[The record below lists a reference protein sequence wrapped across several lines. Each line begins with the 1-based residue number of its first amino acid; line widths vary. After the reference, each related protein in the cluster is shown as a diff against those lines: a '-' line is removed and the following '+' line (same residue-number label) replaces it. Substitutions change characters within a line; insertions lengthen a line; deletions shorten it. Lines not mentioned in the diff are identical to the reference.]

1 MNIGTFS
8 GMKIYIIGAGAV
20 GKALAV
26 CIQHQGKQVELVRGH
41 VDEGVPEKQKITL
54 QFKDG
59 TEIQEDVQVSILK
72 DHHQLNGL
80 VVLTNKSFGNE
91 MLSKKLEEKTK
102 NSPIVLLQNGLG
114 VEQPFLRKGFSEVYR
129 CVLFVTCQHIDENT
143 ISYKPVAESPIGII
157 NQNTSDLKT
166 LVENLDTPNF
176 RFVEET
182 DIQRIIWKKAIA
194 NCVFNSICPLLEV
207 DNGIFHRNEEVMSMA
222 KRVIAECALIA
233 NKKGID
239 LGVYELE
246 DQVLKISR
254 MSDGQFISTLQDI
267 NNKRETEI
275 DTLNF
280 EIFRMAQALNVSDK
294 VQETRLLGELV
305 KWKSELPR
313 S

>member
-1 MNIGTFS
+1 
-8 GMKIYIIGAGAV
+8 MKIYIIGAGAV

-26 CIQHQGKQVELVRGH
+26 CLQQQGKDVELVRGH
-41 VDEGVPEKQKITL
+41 VEDGVPEKQKITL

-59 TEIQEDVQVSILK
+59 TEIQEDIQVSTLK
-72 DHHQLNGL
+72 DHHQLDGL

-91 MLSKKLEEKTK
+91 TLSKKLEEKAK

-114 VEQPFLRKGFSEVYR
+114 VEQPFLQKGFAEVYR
-129 CVLFVTCQHIDENT
+129 CVLFVTCQHTAPNT
-143 ISYKPVAESPIGII
+143 ISYKPVAESPIGTIS
-157 NQNTSDLKT
+157 QNTSDLKT
-166 LVENLDTPNF
+166 VVDNLDTPNF

-222 KRVIAECALIA
+222 KRVVAECALIA

-280 EIFRMAQALNVSDK
+280 EIFRMAQSMNLSSH

-305 KWKSELPR
+305 KWKSELSR
-313 S
+313 N

>member
-1 MNIGTFS
+1 
-8 GMKIYIIGAGAV
+8 MKIYIIGAGAV

-26 CIQHQGKQVELVRGH
+26 CLQHQGKHIELVRGH
-41 VDEGVPEKQKITL
+41 LEEGVPHKQKIVL

-59 TEIQEDVQVSILK
+59 TQIQEDIQVSTLK
-72 DHHQLNGL
+72 DHDRLDGL
-80 VVLTNKSFGNE
+80 VVLTNKSFGNKA
-91 MLSKKLEEKTK
+91 LSEKLAAKAK
-102 NSPIVLLQNGLG
+102 DLPIALLQNGLG
-114 VEQPFLRKGFSEVYR
+114 VEQPFLEKGFTEVYR
-129 CVLFVTCQHIDENT
+129 CVLFVTCQHANENT

-157 NQNTSDLKT
+157 NQNTSNLKT
-166 LVENLDTPNF
+166 VVDTLDTPNF

-246 DQVLKISR
+246 DQVLKISL

-280 EIFRMAQALNVSDK
+280 EIFRVAQALKVSDK
-294 VQETRLLGELV
+294 VQETRILGEMV
-305 KWKSELPR
+305 KLKSELTR

>member
-1 MNIGTFS
+1 
-8 GMKIYIIGAGAV
+8 MKIYIIGAGAV

-26 CIQHQGKQVELVRGH
+26 CLQQQGKHVELVRGH
-41 VDEGVPEKQKITL
+41 VEEGVPHKQKIVL

-59 TEIQEDVQVSILK
+59 AEIQEDIQVSSLK
-72 DHHQLNGL
+72 DHDRLDGL
-80 VVLTNKSFGNE
+80 VVLTNKSFGNKA
-91 MLSKKLEEKTK
+91 LSEKLVAKAKEA
-102 NSPIVLLQNGLG
+102 PIVLLQNGLG
-114 VEQPFLRKGFSEVYR
+114 VEQPFLEKGFAEVYR
-129 CVLFVTCQHIDENT
+129 CVLFVTCQYTDENT
-143 ISYKPVAESPIGII
+143 ISYKPVAESPIGTI
-157 NQNTSDLKT
+157 NQNTSDLKSVVDT
-166 LVENLDTPNF
+166 LDTPNF

-275 DTLNF
+275 DTLNI

-294 VQETRLLGELV
+294 VQETRILGELV
-305 KWKSELPR
+305 KLKSELTR

>member
-1 MNIGTFS
+1 
-8 GMKIYIIGAGAV
+8 MKIYIIGAGAV

-26 CIQHQGKQVELVRGH
+26 CLQQQGKDVELVRGH
-41 VDEGVPEKQKITL
+41 VEDGVPEKQKITL

-59 TEIQEDVQVSILK
+59 TEIQEDIQVSTLK
-72 DHHQLNGL
+72 DHHQLDGL

-91 MLSKKLEEKTK
+91 TLSKKLEEKAK

-114 VEQPFLRKGFSEVYR
+114 VEQPFLQKGFAEVYR
-129 CVLFVTCQHIDENT
+129 CVLFVTCQHTAPNT
-143 ISYKPVAESPIGII
+143 ISYKPVAESPIGTIS
-157 NQNTSDLKT
+157 QNTSDLKT
-166 LVENLDTPNF
+166 VVENLDTPNF

-222 KRVIAECALIA
+222 KRVVAECALIA

-280 EIFRMAQALNVSDK
+280 EIFRMAQSMNLSSH

-305 KWKSELPR
+305 KWKSELSR
-313 S
+313 N

>member
-1 MNIGTFS
+1 
-8 GMKIYIIGAGAV
+8 MKIYIIGAGAV

-26 CIQHQGKQVELVRGH
+26 CLQQQGKHVELVRGH
-41 VDEGVPEKQKITL
+41 VEEGVPHKQKIVL

-59 TEIQEDVQVSILK
+59 AEIQEDIQVSSLK
-72 DHHQLNGL
+72 DHDRLDGL
-80 VVLTNKSFGNE
+80 VVLTNKSFGNKA
-91 MLSKKLEEKTK
+91 LSEKLAAKAK
-102 NSPIVLLQNGLG
+102 DLPIVLLQNGLG
-114 VEQPFLRKGFSEVYR
+114 VEQPFLEKGFAEVYR
-129 CVLFVTCQHIDENT
+129 CVLFVTCQHTDENT
-143 ISYKPVAESPIGII
+143 ISYKPVAESPIGTI
-157 NQNTSDLKT
+157 NQNISDLKT
-166 LVENLDTPNF
+166 VVDTLDTPNF

-207 DNGIFHRNEEVMSMA
+207 DNGIFHRNEEVMSIA

-246 DQVLKISR
+246 DQVLKISL

-294 VQETRLLGELV
+294 VQETRLLGEMV
-305 KWKSELPR
+305 KLRSELTR

>member
-1 MNIGTFS
+1 LFLGTFS
-8 GMKIYIIGAGAV
+8 VMKIYIIGAGAV

-26 CIQHQGKQVELVRGH
+26 CLQQQGKNVELIRGH
-41 VDEGVPEKQKITL
+41 VEDGVPQKPKIVL

-59 TEIQEDVQVSILK
+59 AQIQEHIQVSTLK
-72 DHHQLNGL
+72 DHDRLDGL
-80 VVLTNKSFGNE
+80 VVLTNKSFGNKA
-91 MLSKKLEEKTK
+91 LSAKLVEKAKDT
-102 NSPIVLLQNGLG
+102 PIVLLQNGLG
-114 VEQPFLRKGFSEVYR
+114 VEQPFLEKGFTEVYR
-129 CVLFVTCQHIDENT
+129 CVLFVTCQHTDENT

-157 NQNTSDLKT
+157 NQMSSNLKT
-166 LVENLDTPNF
+166 VVDTIDTPNF
-176 RFVEET
+176 RFVAET

-207 DNGIFHRNEEVMSMA
+207 DNGIFHRNDEVMSMA

-280 EIFRMAQALNVSDK
+280 EIFRMAQALNLSYK
-294 VQETRLLGELV
+294 VHETKLLGEMV
-305 KWKSELPR
+305 KLKSELTR

>member
-1 MNIGTFS
+1 
-8 GMKIYIIGAGAV
+8 MKIYIIGAGAV

-26 CIQHQGKQVELVRGH
+26 CIQRQGKQVELVRGH
-41 VDEGVPEKQKITL
+41 VDECVPEKQKIIL

-59 TEIQEDVQVSILK
+59 TEIQEDIRTSTLN
-72 DHHQLNGL
+72 DHHQLDGL

-91 MLSKKLEEKTK
+91 MLSKKLEEKAK

-114 VEQPFLRKGFSEVYR
+114 VEQPFLEKGFTEVYR
-129 CVLFVTCQHIDENT
+129 CVLFVTCQHTAPNT
-143 ISYKPVAESPIGII
+143 ISYKPVAESPIGTIS
-157 NQNTSDLKT
+157 QNTSDLKT
-166 LVENLDTPNF
+166 VVENLDTPNF

-222 KRVIAECALIA
+222 KRVVAECALIA

-280 EIFRMAQALNVSDK
+280 EIFRMAQSMNLSSH

-305 KWKSELPR
+305 KWKSELSR
-313 S
+313 N

>member
-1 MNIGTFS
+1 
-8 GMKIYIIGAGAV
+8 MKIYIIGAGAI

-26 CIQHQGKQVELVRGH
+26 SLQNHGKQVELVRGH
-41 VDEGVPEKQKITL
+41 VEDGVPHKQKIVL

-59 TEIQEDVQVSILK
+59 TEIQEHIQVSTLK
-72 DHHQLNGL
+72 DHDRLDGL

-91 MLSKKLEEKTK
+91 MLSKKLEEKAK
-102 NSPIVLLQNGLG
+102 ESPIVLLQNGLG
-114 VEQPFLRKGFSEVYR
+114 VEQPFLEKGFMEVYR
-129 CVLFVTCQHIDENT
+129 CVLFVTCQHTDGNT
-143 ISYKPVAESPIGII
+143 ISYKPVAESPIGTI
-157 NQNTSDLKT
+157 NQNFSELKT
-166 LVENLDTPNF
+166 VVDTLDTPNF

-194 NCVFNSICPLLEV
+194 NCVFNSIFPLLDV

-280 EIFRMAQALNVSDK
+280 EIFRMAQTMNLSSQ
-294 VQETRLLGELV
+294 VQETKLLGELV
-305 KWKSELPR
+305 KWKSELSR
-313 S
+313 N

>member
-1 MNIGTFS
+1 
-8 GMKIYIIGAGAV
+8 MKIYIIGAGAV

-26 CIQHQGKQVELVRGH
+26 CLQQQGKHVELVRGH
-41 VDEGVPEKQKITL
+41 VEEGVPHKQKIVL
-54 QFKDG
+54 QFKDEA
-59 TEIQEDVQVSILK
+59 EIQEDIQVSSLK
-72 DHHQLNGL
+72 DHDRLDGL
-80 VVLTNKSFGNE
+80 VVLTNKSFGNKT
-91 MLSKKLEEKTK
+91 LSEKLAAKAK
-102 NSPIVLLQNGLG
+102 GAPIVLLQNGLG
-114 VEQPFLRKGFSEVYR
+114 VEQPFLEKGFTEVYR
-129 CVLFVTCQHIDENT
+129 CVLFVTCQHTNENT
-143 ISYKPVAESPIGII
+143 ISYKPVAESPIGTI
-157 NQNTSDLKT
+157 NQNISDLKT
-166 LVENLDTPNF
+166 VVDTLDTPNF

-182 DIQRIIWKKAIA
+182 DIQRVIWKKAIA

-280 EIFRMAQALNVSDK
+280 EIFRMAQALKVSDK
-294 VQETRLLGELV
+294 VQETRILGELV
-305 KWKSELPR
+305 KLKSELTR

>member
-1 MNIGTFS
+1 
-8 GMKIYIIGAGAV
+8 MKIYIIGAGAV
-20 GKALAV
+20 GKTLAV
-26 CIQHQGKQVELVRGH
+26 CLQQQGKHVELVRGH
-41 VDEGVPEKQKITL
+41 VEDCVPHKQKIVL

-59 TEIQEDVQVSILK
+59 AEVQEDIQVSTLK
-72 DHHQLNGL
+72 DHNRLDGL
-80 VVLTNKSFGNE
+80 VVLTNKSFGNKA
-91 MLSKKLEEKTK
+91 LSEKLAAKAKDT
-102 NSPIVLLQNGLG
+102 PIVLLQNGLG
-114 VEQPFLRKGFSEVYR
+114 VEQPFLEKGFPEIYR
-129 CVLFVTCQHIDENT
+129 CVLFVTCQHTDENT
-143 ISYKPVAESPIGII
+143 ISYKPIAESPIGII
-157 NQNTSDLKT
+157 NQSTSNLKT
-166 LVENLDTPNF
+166 VVDTLDTPNF

-207 DNGIFHRNEEVMSMA
+207 DNGIFHRNEEVMSIA

-239 LGVYELE
+239 LGVFELE
-246 DQVLKISR
+246 DQVLKISQ

-305 KWKSELPR
+305 KLKSELTR

>member
-1 MNIGTFS
+1 
-8 GMKIYIIGAGAV
+8 MKIYIIGAGAV

-26 CIQHQGKQVELVRGH
+26 CLQQQGKNVELVRGH
-41 VDEGVPEKQKITL
+41 VEEGVPQKQKIVL

-59 TEIQEDVQVSILK
+59 TQIQEHIQISTLK
-72 DHHQLNGL
+72 DHGRLDGL
-80 VVLTNKSFGNE
+80 VVLTNKSFGNKA
-91 MLSKKLEEKTK
+91 LSAKLVEKAKDT
-102 NSPIVLLQNGLG
+102 PIVLLQNGLG
-114 VEQPFLRKGFSEVYR
+114 VEQPFLEKGFAEVYR
-129 CVLFVTCQHIDENT
+129 CVLFVTCQHTDENT

-157 NQNTSDLKT
+157 NQMSSNLKT
-166 LVENLDTPNF
+166 VVDTIDTPNF
-176 RFVEET
+176 RFVAET
-182 DIQRIIWKKAIA
+182 DIQRVIWKKAIA

-207 DNGIFHRNEEVMSMA
+207 DNGIFHRNDEVMSMA

-239 LGVYELE
+239 LGGYELE

-280 EIFRMAQALNVSDK
+280 EIFRMAQALNLSDK
-294 VQETRLLGELV
+294 VQETRMLGELV
-305 KWKSELPR
+305 KLKSELTQ

>member
-1 MNIGTFS
+1 
-8 GMKIYIIGAGAV
+8 MKIYIIGAGAV

-41 VDEGVPEKQKITL
+41 VDECVPEKQKIIL

-59 TEIQEDVQVSILK
+59 TEIQEDIRTSTLN
-72 DHHQLNGL
+72 DHHQLDGL

-91 MLSKKLEEKTK
+91 MLSKKLEEKAK

-114 VEQPFLRKGFSEVYR
+114 VEQPFLQKGFAEVYR
-129 CVLFVTCQHIDENT
+129 CVLFVTCQHTAPNT
-143 ISYKPVAESPIGII
+143 ISYKPVAESPIGTIS
-157 NQNTSDLKT
+157 QNTSDLKT
-166 LVENLDTPNF
+166 VVDNLDTPNF

-280 EIFRMAQALNVSDK
+280 EIFRMAQSMNLSSH
-294 VQETRLLGELV
+294 VQETRLLGDLV
-305 KWKSELPR
+305 KWKSELSR
-313 S
+313 N

>member
-1 MNIGTFS
+1 
-8 GMKIYIIGAGAV
+8 MKIYIIGAGAV

-26 CIQHQGKQVELVRGH
+26 CLQQQGKDVELVRGH
-41 VDEGVPEKQKITL
+41 VEDGVPQKQKIVL

-59 TEIQEDVQVSILK
+59 TQIQEDVRVSTLK
-72 DHHQLNGL
+72 DHDLLDGL
-80 VVLTNKSFGNE
+80 VVLTNKSFGNKS
-91 MLSKKLEEKTK
+91 LSEKLATK
-102 NSPIVLLQNGLG
+102 AKDMPIVLLQNGLG
-114 VEQPFLRKGFSEVYR
+114 VEQPFLGKGFSEVYR
-129 CVLFVTCQHIDENT
+129 CVLFITCQHSDENT
-143 ISYKPVAESPIGII
+143 ISYKPVAESPIGTITQKSS
-157 NQNTSDLKT
+157 NLKT
-166 LVENLDTPNF
+166 LVDLLDTPNF
-176 RFVEET
+176 RFVEEV

-207 DNGIFHRNEEVMSMA
+207 DNGIFHRDEEVMAMA

-233 NKKGID
+233 NKRGID
-239 LGVYELE
+239 LGIYELE

-267 NNKRETEI
+267 NQKRETEI

-280 EIFRMAQALNVSDK
+280 EVVRMAQALNLSEK

-305 KWKSELPR
+305 KLKSELAR

>member
-1 MNIGTFS
+1 
-8 GMKIYIIGAGAV
+8 MKIYIIGAGAV

-41 VDEGVPEKQKITL
+41 VDECVPEKQKIIL

-59 TEIQEDVQVSILK
+59 TEIQEDIRTSTLN
-72 DHHQLNGL
+72 DHHQLDGL

-91 MLSKKLEEKTK
+91 MLSKKLEEKAK

-114 VEQPFLRKGFSEVYR
+114 VEQPFLQKGFAEVYR
-129 CVLFVTCQHIDENT
+129 CVLFVTCQHTAPNT
-143 ISYKPVAESPIGII
+143 ISYKPVAESPIGAIS
-157 NQNTSDLKT
+157 QNTSDLKT
-166 LVENLDTPNF
+166 VVDNLDTPNF

-222 KRVIAECALIA
+222 KRVVAECALIA

-280 EIFRMAQALNVSDK
+280 EIFRMAQSMNLSSH

-305 KWKSELPR
+305 KWKSELSR
-313 S
+313 N